1 MQFASWNSERGARG
15 LGSMPS
21 SAIDIQG
28 DLGGVGND
36 LTASCPVA
44 VTLGDIAN
52 TEVYKF
58 FADFWQMIA

>member
-1 MQFASWNSERGARG
+1 
-15 LGSMPS
+15 MPS

-58 FADFWQMIA
+58 FADF